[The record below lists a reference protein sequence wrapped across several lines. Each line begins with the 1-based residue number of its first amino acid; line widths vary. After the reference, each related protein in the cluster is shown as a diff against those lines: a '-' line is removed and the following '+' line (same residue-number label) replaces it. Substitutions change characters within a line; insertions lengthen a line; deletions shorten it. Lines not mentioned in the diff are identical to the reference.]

1 MDFSSSLYL
10 NPKRKRFFE
19 SIQKGTEARR
29 DKQRLQNMQEL
40 AERKRRKKLEM
51 ELSRERDQSVRS
63 AQRRRKKEKKKAINR
78 IQAEI
83 KKKKQR
89 AQKKCFRKK
98 RCGKKTTTNSNEKS
112 RETRKRGRH
121 AHGRPQLR
129 DDGPTN
135 PNCRDSP
142 DPDHPARRTS
152 MTKA

>member
-83 KKKKQR
+83 KKKNKGH
-89 AQKKCFRKK
+89 KKNAFAEKGAVRKNNNEQQRKK
-98 RCGKKTTTNSNEKS
+98 QGNKKERQARTWSTSV
-112 RETRKRGRH
+112 KR
-121 AHGRPQLR
+121 
-129 DDGPTN
+129 
-135 PNCRDSP
+135 
-142 DPDHPARRTS
+142 
-152 MTKA
+152 